1 VLRVAASVDLG
12 HLPVEPAVRAAFHAA
27 VGELRAAGWQIEDA
41 EPEVIRAAPVW
52 DGIGIP
58 EGYAAD
64 RGLLERPDLLEPDTA
79 RLLAAGAEVTA
90 AEYLDALEARAAY
103 IRAWA
108 RFFTRFD
115 VILTPTMQMTAFPV
129 GTLTPAAIDGV
140 PVDPFFDDWC
150 NFCLPAN
157 LTGFPA
163 TSAPCGYDDNGLPIG
178 LQVMGPRGADDWTLA
193 VAEAWESLFAGRR
206 RLPQPP
212 M

>member
-1 VLRVAASVDLG
+1 VGLRVAASVDLG
-12 HLPVEPAVRAAFHAA
+12 HLPVERPIRAAFHAA
-27 VGELRAAGWQIEDA
+27 IGELREAGWPIEDA
-41 EPEVIRAAPVW
+41 EPEVIPAAPIW

-64 RGLLERPDLLEPDTA
+64 RALLERPELLEPDTA
-79 RLLAAGAEVTA
+79 RLLAAGADVSA
-90 AEYLDALEARAAY
+90 AQYLDALEDRARY

-108 RFFTRFD
+108 AFFTRFD
-115 VILTPTMQMTAFPV
+115 VLLTPTMQMTAFPV

-163 TSAPCGYDDNGLPIG
+163 TSVPCGYDADGMPIG
-178 LQVMGPRGADDWTLA
+178 LQVMGPRGADDWTLS
-193 VAEAWESLFAGRR
+193 VAAAWEALFASRR
-206 RLPQPP
+206 RWPP
-212 M
+212 S